1 MVSVSLNS
9 TGDRANPI
17 VTKRKV
23 VFTPFRILDKEKFL
37 IVIHYVVYIRL
48 IETSVLNK
56 NTARRC
62 SEVFTWDDI
71 NIPR

>member
-1 MVSVSLNS
+1 MVQIKKASNLFEPGYLMVSVSLNS

-48 IETSVLNK
+48 IE
-56 NTARRC
+56 
-62 SEVFTWDDI
+62 
-71 NIPR
+71 NISFE